1 MPNLILTGHHADRAP
16 STDLARLRLEL
27 RAAWVAG
34 GHVLA
39 EAAAAQWSER
49 RPRRVERA
57 PWDVR

>member
-1 MPNLILTGHHADRAP
+1 MPNIVLTGPLVSTAP

-27 RAAWVAG
+27 RAAWTVG
-34 GHVLA
+34 GYVLA

-49 RPRRVERA
+49 RPRRVERT